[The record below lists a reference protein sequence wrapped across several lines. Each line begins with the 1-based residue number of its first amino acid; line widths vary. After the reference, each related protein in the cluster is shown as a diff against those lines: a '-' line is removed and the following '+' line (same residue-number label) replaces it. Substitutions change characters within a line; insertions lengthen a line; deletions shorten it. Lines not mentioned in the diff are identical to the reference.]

1 MDTWYKIVILVLCV
15 YLVRIQL
22 DIKSLKDKVEFLE
35 NTATTQT
42 ILKYDFHIKRGE
54 TNDYSN

>member
-1 MDTWYKIVILVLCV
+1 METWYKIVILVLCV

-22 DIKSLKDKVEFLE
+22 DIKTLKDKVEFLE
-35 NTATTQT
+35 NTTTTQSVF
-42 ILKYDFHIKRGE
+42 KYEIRLNGGD